1 MKIFFKWFAGSIFVL
16 LFIGFTTA
24 LSTGWD
30 KIHVVDGLIAIGI
43 GA

>member
-1 MKIFFKWFAGSIFVL
+1 MKIFFKWFTGSIFVL

-30 KIHVVDGLIAIGI
+30 KIHEEDEMIVIGI